1 MTCCYG
7 LCVCLSVCLCSC
19 RNVGGDRERVGGG
32 YCAAFFCV
40 VLLRLSPFAC
50 ASGVSVWVAGVSVL
64 FVCPPPSLRPSP
76 LRGGLFCLW
85 LLRLKVYCEV
95 VVVADV
101 KGRGRP
107 TVEESQRKRRE
118 LNARQR
124 AYVVWVATPP
134 AEREIQT
141 LVELCEVLGV
151 TKQAV
156 WKWSKDARVQ
166 EAVRFY
172 TLQNASSPD
181 RVQAMLNMVYDVA
194 MEKRDVKYAEV
205 WMRASGVMGQFGRSS
220 DLLDVA
226 DEIVEDSIADLSLE
240 ELQRVR
246 DLAVAERAEA
256 AAIELAKRRVG

>member
-1 MTCCYG
+1 MWLLCCYG
-7 LCVCLSVCLCSC
+7 LCVCLGLFVCSC
-19 RNVGGDRERVGGG
+19 RNVRWRQETCLGSQWAV
-32 YCAAFFCV
+32 CCCV
-40 VLLRLSPFAC
+40 VVTTFPLRLRFG
-50 ASGVSVWVAGVSVL
+50 GVYFVVGLCCGQALGVPVY
-64 FVCPPPSLRPSP
+64 
-76 LRGGLFCLW
+76 CLW
-85 LLRLKVYCEV
+85 LLRFTVLFEVMFVAGVAGKSGRVSNEV
-95 VVVADV
+95 V
-101 KGRGRP
+101 
-107 TVEESQRKRRE
+107 ERKRRE

-124 AYVVWVATPP
+124 AYVVWMATPP

-166 EAVRFY
+166 EAIRFY
-172 TLQNASSPD
+172 TLQNASSPE

-220 DLLDVA
+220 DLLEVA
-226 DEIVEDSIADLSLE
+226 DEIVEDSISDLSLE

-256 AAIELAKRRVG
+256 AAIELARRSVG